1 MSEAFGHCRFCLLSH
16 SFDSISLNELVE
28 ISAISNDAIAPK
40 LSEMGLTKGQKIK
53 AIFKAPFGDPIA
65 YEING
70 NVISMR
76 KEEAMQ
82 VEVQMA

>member
-1 MSEAFGHCRFCLLSH
+1 MSKTLEG
-16 SFDSISLNELVE
+16 ISLNELVE
-28 ISAISNDAIAPK
+28 IAAIADNEIAPK
-40 LSEMGLTKGQKIK
+40 LTEMGLTKGQKIK

-70 NVISMR
+70 NIISMR

-82 VEVQMA
+82 VEVRRAQVKFS

>member
-1 MSEAFGHCRFCLLSH
+1 MFQTLDAV
-16 SFDSISLNELVE
+16 SLNVLVE
-28 ISAISNDAIAPK
+28 IAQIANDNIAPK

-65 YEING
+65 FEING
-70 NVISMR
+70 SVISMR
-76 KEEAMQ
+76 KEEAKQ

>member
-1 MSEAFGHCRFCLLSH
+1 MNVLLHMSKTLEG
-16 SFDSISLNELVE
+16 ISLNELVE
-28 ISAISNDAIAPK
+28 IAAIADNEIAPK
-40 LSEMGLTKGQKIK
+40 LTEMGLTKGQKIK

-70 NVISMR
+70 NIISMR

-82 VEVQMA
+82 VEVRRAQVKFS

>member
-1 MSEAFGHCRFCLLSH
+1 LDLHLHMSQTLDA
-16 SFDSISLNELVE
+16 ISLNELVE
-28 ISAISNDAIAPK
+28 IAAIADNAIAPK

-70 NVISMR
+70 SIISMR
-76 KEEAMQ
+76 KEEAKQ
-82 VEVQMA
+82 VEVLMA

>member
-1 MSEAFGHCRFCLLSH
+1 MFQTLDAV
-16 SFDSISLNELVE
+16 SLNELVE
-28 ISAISNDAIAPK
+28 IAQIANDNIAPK

-65 YEING
+65 FEING
-70 NVISMR
+70 SVISMR
-76 KEEAMQ
+76 KEEAKQ

>member
-1 MSEAFGHCRFCLLSH
+1 MSMTL
-16 SFDSISLNELVE
+16 DSISLHQLVE
-28 ISAISNDAIAPK
+28 ISSIASSAIAPK

-70 NVISMR
+70 NIISMR

-82 VEVQMA
+82 VEVQMAYGKFM

>member
-1 MSEAFGHCRFCLLSH
+1 MMLFLHMSQTLDA
-16 SFDSISLNELVE
+16 ISLNELVE
-28 ISAISNDAIAPK
+28 IAAISNDAIAPK

>member
-1 MSEAFGHCRFCLLSH
+1 MSQTL
-16 SFDSISLNELVE
+16 DSISLHQLVE
-28 ISAISNDAIAPK
+28 ISAIASSAIAPK

-70 NVISMR
+70 NIISMR
-76 KEEAMQ
+76 KEEAMH

>member
-1 MSEAFGHCRFCLLSH
+1 MSQTLDA
-16 SFDSISLNELVE
+16 ISLNELVE
-28 ISAISNDAIAPK
+28 IAAIADNAIAPK

-70 NVISMR
+70 SIISMR
-76 KEEAMQ
+76 KEEAKQ
-82 VEVQMA
+82 IEVLMA

>member
-1 MSEAFGHCRFCLLSH
+1 MLLLHMSQTLDA
-16 SFDSISLNELVE
+16 ISLNELVE
-28 ISAISNDAIAPK
+28 IAAISNDAIAPK

>member
-1 MSEAFGHCRFCLLSH
+1 MGLLLHMSQTL
-16 SFDSISLNELVE
+16 DSISLNELVE
-28 ISAISNDAIAPK
+28 IAAIANNAIAPK
-40 LSEMGLTKGQKIK
+40 LTEMGLTKGQKIK

-70 NVISMR
+70 NIISMR

-82 VEVQMA
+82 VEVEMA

>member
-1 MSEAFGHCRFCLLSH
+1 MNVLLHMSKTLEG
-16 SFDSISLNELVE
+16 ISLNELVE
-28 ISAISNDAIAPK
+28 IAAIADNEIAAK
-40 LSEMGLTKGQKIK
+40 LTEMGLTKGQKIK

-70 NVISMR
+70 NIISMR

-82 VEVQMA
+82 VEVRRAQVKFS

>member
-1 MSEAFGHCRFCLLSH
+1 MSQTL
-16 SFDSISLNELVE
+16 DSISLHQLVE
-28 ISAISNDAIAPK
+28 ISAIASSASAPK

-70 NVISMR
+70 NIISMR
-76 KEEAMQ
+76 KEGAMQ
-82 VEVQMA
+82 VEVHVA

>member
-1 MSEAFGHCRFCLLSH
+1 MDLHLHMSQTLDA
-16 SFDSISLNELVE
+16 ISLNELVE
-28 ISAISNDAIAPK
+28 ISAIADNAIAPK

-70 NVISMR
+70 SIISMR
-76 KEEAMQ
+76 KEEAKQ
-82 VEVQMA
+82 VEVLMA

>member
-1 MSEAFGHCRFCLLSH
+1 MLLLHMSQTLDA
-16 SFDSISLNELVE
+16 ISLNELVE

-76 KEEAMQ
+76 KEEGMQ

>member
-1 MSEAFGHCRFCLLSH
+1 MSQTLDA
-16 SFDSISLNELVE
+16 ISLNELVE
-28 ISAISNDAIAPK
+28 IAAISNDAIAPK

>member
-1 MSEAFGHCRFCLLSH
+1 MSFTL
-16 SFDSISLNELVE
+16 DSISLNQQVQ
-28 ISAISNDAIAPK
+28 ITAIPASAISQK
-40 LSEMGLTKGQKIK
+40 LTEMGLTKGQKIT

-76 KEEAMQ
+76 KEEAMH
-82 VEVQMA
+82 VEVQVA

>member
-1 MSEAFGHCRFCLLSH
+1 MSQTLDA
-16 SFDSISLNELVE
+16 ISLNELVE
-28 ISAISNDAIAPK
+28 IAAIADNAIAPK

-70 NVISMR
+70 SIISMR
-76 KEEAMQ
+76 KEEAKQ
-82 VEVQMA
+82 VEVLMA

>member
-1 MSEAFGHCRFCLLSH
+1 MSQTL
-16 SFDSISLNELVE
+16 DSISLHQLVE
-28 ISAISNDAIAPK
+28 ISAISSSAIAPK

-70 NVISMR
+70 NIISMR
-76 KEEAMQ
+76 KEEAKQ
-82 VEVQMA
+82 VEVLMA

>member
-1 MSEAFGHCRFCLLSH
+1 
-16 SFDSISLNELVE
+16 
-28 ISAISNDAIAPK
+28 
-40 LSEMGLTKGQKIK
+40 MGLTKGQKIT

-76 KEEAMQ
+76 KEEAMH
-82 VEVQMA
+82 VEVEVA

>member
-1 MSEAFGHCRFCLLSH
+1 MSQTLDA
-16 SFDSISLNELVE
+16 ISLNELVE
-28 ISAISNDAIAPK
+28 ISAIADNAIAPK

-70 NVISMR
+70 SIISMR
-76 KEEAMQ
+76 KEEAKQ
-82 VEVQMA
+82 VEVLMA

>member
-1 MSEAFGHCRFCLLSH
+1 MSQTL
-16 SFDSISLNELVE
+16 DSISLHQLVE
-28 ISAISNDAIAPK
+28 ISAIASSAITPK

-70 NVISMR
+70 NIISMR

-82 VEVQMA
+82 VEVHMA

>member
-1 MSEAFGHCRFCLLSH
+1 MSVTL
-16 SFDSISLNELVE
+16 DSISLNQQVE
-28 ISAISNDAIAPK
+28 IAAIASSAIAPK
-40 LSEMGLTKGQKIK
+40 LTEMGLTKGQKIR

-76 KEEAMQ
+76 KEEAML

>member
-1 MSEAFGHCRFCLLSH
+1 MSQTLDA
-16 SFDSISLNELVE
+16 ISLNELVE
-28 ISAISNDAIAPK
+28 IAAISNDAIAPK

-70 NVISMR
+70 SIISMR

-82 VEVQMA
+82 VEVQRA